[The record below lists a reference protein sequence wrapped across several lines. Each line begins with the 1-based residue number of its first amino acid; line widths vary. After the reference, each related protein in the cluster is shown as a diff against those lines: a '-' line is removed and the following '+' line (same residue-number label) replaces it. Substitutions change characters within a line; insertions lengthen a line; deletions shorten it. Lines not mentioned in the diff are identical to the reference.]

1 MIRKPNADWQRPDEG
16 AAVRTVRTAAAVAT
30 GSARMAKRGGYAARG
45 LICYFF
51 AALWGFS
58 AIASGLGGSLPS
70 IIGIGAMSALMFWA
84 GRRAFAKAR
93 EPSDLRAP

>member
-30 GSARMAKRGGYAARG
+30 GTAQVARRGGHAARG
-45 LICYFF
+45 LMCYFF
-51 AALWGFS
+51 ATLWGF
-58 AIASGLGGSLPS
+58 AALASGIDGGLPS
-70 IIGIGAMSALMFWA
+70 LIGVGAMSALMVWA

-93 EPSDLRAP
+93 ETSD